1 MDTERLHFPG
11 GVVSRIGYELVN
23 VCQCLRLTVSV
34 LVSQKWLLRDGWGVL
49 MASDG
54 D

>member
-1 MDTERLHFPG
+1 MDTERPDCTSPG

-34 LVSQKWLLRDGWGVL
+34 LVSQNGLLEMGG
-49 MASDG
+49 AF
-54 D
+54 